1 MEQPNSTITI
11 VKKNRLRR
19 WIDRY
24 RMEFFLSVS
33 FLLQI
38 FILFFWYTPSIQ
50 FDRLDRLVD
59 EVAFVDNLVIQEPN
73 VGEAADDGEFEVTD
87 TIKKKE
93 DLRIAGAQDAII
105 SGATAPV
112 DLTPNITP
120 DYPNE
125 ARSAGITG
133 TSTLE
138 VIIAENGQVLRVRSV
153 GKSLGFGL
161 DEAAIEAFYKKRY
174 SPSILEGKPITVK
187 VLIPVRFSLY

>member
-1 MEQPNSTITI
+1 METSE
-11 VKKNRLRR
+11 VAVLKKGKLRR
-19 WIDRY
+19 WVDRY

-33 FLLQI
+33 FLLQM
-38 FILFFWYTPSIQ
+38 FVLFFWYTPSVE
-50 FDRLDRLVD
+50 FNRLDRLVD

-93 DLRIAGAQDAII
+93 DPRIAGAQDAII

-112 DLTPNITP
+112 DLTPNVVP
-120 DYPNE
+120 DYPSE

-138 VIIAENGQVLRVRSV
+138 LIIADNGQVLRVRSV
-153 GKSLGFGL
+153 GKTLGFGL
-161 DEAAIEAFYKKRY
+161 EEAAIDAFYKKDIPLPFLKESR
-174 SPSILEGKPITVK
+174 SP
-187 VLIPVRFSLY
+187 

>member
-1 MEQPNSTITI
+1 MGQSDVAVIH
-11 VKKNRLRR
+11 KGKLRKR
-19 WIDRY
+19 IDRY

-33 FLLQI
+33 FLLQM
-38 FILFFWYTPSIQ
+38 FVLFFWYTPSIE
-50 FDRLDRLVD
+50 FNRLDRLVD

-73 VGEAADDGEFEVTD
+73 AGEVVDDGEFEVTD
-87 TIKKKE
+87 TIQKKE
-93 DLRIAGAQDAII
+93 DPRIAGAQDAII

-120 DYPNE
+120 DYPSE

-153 GKSLGFGL
+153 GKTLGFGL
-161 DEAAIEAFYKKRY
+161 DEAAIETFYKKRY
-174 SPSILEGKPITVK
+174 SPSVLDGKPITVK

>member
-1 MEQPNSTITI
+1 MGQTD
-11 VKKNRLRR
+11 VVQKGKLRKR
-19 WIDRY
+19 IDRY

-33 FLLQI
+33 FFLQI
-38 FILFFWYTPSIQ
+38 FVLFFWYTPSIE
-50 FDRLDRLVD
+50 FNRLDRLVD

-73 VGEAADDGEFEVTD
+73 AGEAVDDGEFEATD

-93 DLRIAGAQDAII
+93 DPRIAGAQDAII

-120 DYPNE
+120 DYPSE
-125 ARSAGITG
+125 ARSAGIAG

-153 GKSLGFGL
+153 GKPLGFGL
-161 DEAAIEAFYKKRY
+161 DEAAIDAFYKKRY
-174 SPSILEGKPITVK
+174 SPSVLDGKPITVK

>member
-1 MEQPNSTITI
+1 M
-11 VKKNRLRR
+11 
-19 WIDRY
+19 
-24 RMEFFLSVS
+24 
-33 FLLQI
+33 
-38 FILFFWYTPSIQ
+38 
-50 FDRLDRLVD
+50 DRLVD

-120 DYPNE
+120 DYPDE

>member
-1 MEQPNSTITI
+1 MVQSNSTITI
-11 VKKNRLRR
+11 VKKNRFRR

-24 RMEFFLSVS
+24 RMEFFLSIS

-38 FILFFWYTPSIQ
+38 FILFFWYTPSVQ

-93 DLRIAGAQDAII
+93 DSRIAGAQDAII

-120 DYPNE
+120 EYPDE

-174 SPSILEGKPITVK
+174 SPSILDGKPITVK